1 MKNPFRFWRRD
12 GAEAIQRGPQDE
24 RGQALTELQQAYA
37 AGPDAGAMQAIVEWM
52 RDQSERDALLK
63 ADNPTVDRA
72 LAPHPPSHRGQKGGQ
87 SVVLD
92 EFQLAIQGDYIERP
106 GILSFDAMRRMVQQT
121 PILNAGIFNR
131 CRKIAQFCRV
141 NESGEGPGFTLRHR
155 DKDHELSDAEASS
168 IRLLNAFFANCG
180 WEASPRARKILRR
193 DSFSQFMQKSVRD
206 SMIMDSAPIET
217 ELKRDRALGIDGFY
231 AVDGAT
237 IRLCSEQG
245 YQGNDEIFAL
255 QVVQGR
261 IRTVYTRETLIYE
274 PRNPNSDVLCGGYG
288 IAEVELMIKLVT
300 GFLNAMTYNA
310 RGFDENAIPKGLLH
324 LTGNYSDSDLAAF
337 RRFWNSM
344 CKGVNNAFA
353 LPVLVSKDQE
363 SKASFERFGVDHDDI
378 YFAKWMTFLTSVI
391 CAIWG
396 FSPEELN
403 FESFTSGRAPLS
415 GSDTTEKLADA
426 KEKGLVPTLMYYEQ
440 LFSDYI
446 VADFSDEYVF
456 RWTGLDEED
465 RQAKEERQKLVLTVN
480 EMRAMDGLDP
490 LDDVL
495 GNAPLN
501 PTLMSVYMQ
510 TLQQPEQ
517 PDFGQPEYGQ
527 GQGEAP
533 DGQEGEQDQQDNPD
547 NAEEGQDKP
556 DFGNGQP
563 DFGGEQQADFGQGG
577 PDFGKS
583 LEPIKSPSLATRA
596 VREGVYTNGERDQE
610 PSTSG
615 NGDPLRSPPL
625 RLSIRQLLRGAIRDM
640 DGLPFG
646 SEPLAKSNALDGLD
660 FGVVEDVPVVYTLE

>member
-1 MKNPFRFWRRD
+1 MKNPFRFWRRE
-12 GAEAIQRGPQDE
+12 GAEAIRRGGEAE
-24 RGQALTELQQAYA
+24 RRQALGELQSAYA
-37 AGPDAGAMQAIVEWM
+37 AGPDNAMVKSIVDWM
-52 RDQSERDALLK
+52 REQSEMDMLLK
-63 ADNPTVDRA
+63 AGNPTTDRN
-72 LAPHPPSHRGQKGGQ
+72 LAPFPHNYRGEKGMQ
-87 SVVLD
+87 SIHLD

-141 NESGEGPGFTLRHR
+141 NDSGEGPGFTVRHR
-155 DKDHELSDAEASS
+155 DKDHELSETEQAS
-168 IRLLNAFFANCG
+168 INLLNRFFANCG
-180 WEASPRARKILRR
+180 WEANPRARKLLRR

-261 IRTVYTRETLIYE
+261 IRTCYTRETLIYE
-274 PRNPNSDVLCGGYG
+274 PRNPNSDVLAGGYG

-310 RGFDENAIPKGLLH
+310 RGFDENVIPKGLLH
-324 LTGNYSDSDLAAF
+324 LTGNYSDADLAAF
-337 RRFWNSM
+337 RRYWNSM
-344 CKGVNNAFA
+344 VKGVQNAFA

-363 SKASFERFGVDHDDI
+363 SKASFERFGVDFSEMA
-378 YFAKWMTFLTSVI
+378 FAKWMTFLTSCI
-391 CAIWG
+391 TAIWG

-415 GSDTTEKLADA
+415 GSDTSEKLADA

-446 VADFSDEYVF
+446 VADFSDQYVF

-465 RQAKEERQKLVLTVN
+465 RQAKQDRQKLVLTVN

-490 LDDVL
+490 LDDTL

-501 PTLMSVYMQ
+501 PTLMTVYMQ
-510 TLQQPEQ
+510 TLQQGDEQ
-517 PDFGQPEYGQ
+517 GQDFGQPEDGQ
-527 GQGEAP
+527 GGEPP
-533 DGQEGEQDQQDNPD
+533 DPD
-547 NAEEGQDKP
+547 AEEADGAGQKP
-556 DFGNGQP
+556 DFGRGQP
-563 DFGGEQQADFGQGG
+563 DFGGDESPDFGRGEA
-577 PDFGKS
+577 DFGKS
-583 LEPIKSPSLATRA
+583 
-596 VREGVYTNGERDQE
+596 
-610 PSTSG
+610 
-615 NGDPLRSPPL
+615 
-625 RLSIRQLLRGAIRDM
+625 
-640 DGLPFG
+640 
-646 SEPLAKSNALDGLD
+646 LD
-660 FGVVEDVPVVYTLE
+660 FGVVEDVPMVYTLE

>member
-1 MKNPFRFWRRD
+1 MKNPFRFWRRE
-12 GAEAIQRGPQDE
+12 GAEAIQRGGEAE
-24 RGQALTELQQAYA
+24 RRQALGELQSAYA
-37 AGPDAGAMQAIVEWM
+37 AGPDNAMVKSIVDWM
-52 RDQSERDALLK
+52 REQSEMDMLLK
-63 ADNPTVDRA
+63 AGNPTADRS
-72 LAPHPPSHRGQKGGQ
+72 LAPFPHKYRGEKGMQ
-87 SVVLD
+87 SIHLD

-141 NESGEGPGFTLRHR
+141 NDSGEGPGFTVRHR
-155 DKDHELSDAEASS
+155 DKDHELSETEQAS
-168 IRLLNAFFANCG
+168 INLLNRFFANCG
-180 WEASPRARKILRR
+180 WEANPRARKLLRR

-261 IRTVYTRETLIYE
+261 IRTCYTRETLIYE
-274 PRNPNSDVLCGGYG
+274 PRNPNSDVLAGGYG

-310 RGFDENAIPKGLLH
+310 RGFDENVIPKGLLH
-324 LTGNYSDSDLAAF
+324 LTGNYSDADLAAF
-337 RRFWNSM
+337 RRYWNSM
-344 CKGVNNAFA
+344 VKGVQNAFA

-363 SKASFERFGVDHDDI
+363 SKASFERFGVDFSEMA
-378 YFAKWMTFLTSVI
+378 FAKWMTFLTSCI
-391 CAIWG
+391 TAIWG

-415 GSDTTEKLADA
+415 GSDTSEKLADA

-446 VADFSDEYVF
+446 VADFSDQYVF

-465 RQAKEERQKLVLTVN
+465 RQAKQDRQKLVLTVN

-490 LDDVL
+490 LDDTL

-501 PTLMSVYMQ
+501 PTLMTVYMQ
-510 TLQQPEQ
+510 TLQQGDEQ
-517 PDFGQPEYGQ
+517 GQDFGQPEDGQ
-527 GQGEAP
+527 GGEPP
-533 DGQEGEQDQQDNPD
+533 DPD
-547 NAEEGQDKP
+547 AEEADGAGQKP
-556 DFGNGQP
+556 DFGRGQP
-563 DFGGEQQADFGQGG
+563 DFGGDESPDFGRGEA
-577 PDFGKS
+577 DFGKS
-583 LEPIKSPSLATRA
+583 
-596 VREGVYTNGERDQE
+596 
-610 PSTSG
+610 
-615 NGDPLRSPPL
+615 
-625 RLSIRQLLRGAIRDM
+625 
-640 DGLPFG
+640 
-646 SEPLAKSNALDGLD
+646 LD
-660 FGVVEDVPVVYTLE
+660 FGVVEDVPMVYTLE